1 MSDPSCRRDIAPTML
16 ASAAGCDASLRSP
29 SCVQNLFTSTRIT
42 VSTPLSLIFAGT
54 PEFSVPALEALIAS
68 RHRVLAVYTQP
79 DRPAGRGQQVT
90 MSAVKQCALR
100 HQLPVEQP
108 PTLKNA
114 EAVERL
120 AQWSADLMI
129 VVAYGLLLPK
139 NVLETPRLGCVNIHA
154 SLLPRWRG
162 AAPIQRAIQAGD
174 QETGV
179 TIMQMDV
186 GLDTGPMLLERKTA
200 IGPREISGPDVALP
214 RLGRSTLHDRLS
226 SMGAEAI
233 VEAIEIIAAGKATPR
248 AQPQEGATYAAKI
261 RKEEALIDWT
271 KPAVD
276 IDRLVRAFNPW
287 PIAET
292 KLNGQQLRVWEATP
306 LATQTSAAPGTVIAT
321 SAAGIDVA
329 TGNGIL
335 QLTRVQAA
343 GRKAMPATD
352 FLKANRPEGAV
363 LGA

>member
-1 MSDPSCRRDIAPTML
+1 MS
-16 ASAAGCDASLRSP
+16 
-29 SCVQNLFTSTRIT
+29 Q
-42 VSTPLSLIFAGT
+42 PLSLIFAGT

-90 MSAVKQCALR
+90 MSAVKQCALK

-108 PTLKNA
+108 QTLKDA
-114 EAVERL
+114 TAVERL
-120 AQWSADLMI
+120 AHWSADLMI
-129 VVAYGLLLPK
+129 VVAYGLLLPRT
-139 NVLETPRLGCVNIHA
+139 VLETPRLGCVNIHA

-174 QETGV
+174 EQTGV

-186 GLDTGPMLLERKTA
+186 GLDTGPMLLERVTPIA
-200 IGPREISGPDVALP
+200 PRETAA
-214 RLGRSTLHDRLS
+214 TLHDQLAKL
-226 SMGAEAI
+226 GAEAI
-233 VEAIEIIAAGKATPR
+233 VAAVDMIASGKVTPR
-248 AQPQEGATYAAKI
+248 AQLPDGVTYAAKI

-271 KPAVD
+271 KRAVV
-276 IDRLVRAFNPW
+276 IDRQVRAFNPW

-292 KLNGQQLRVWEATP
+292 RWNGQQLRVWEAAP
-306 LATQTSAAPGTVIAT
+306 LATKTSAVPGTVIAT

-329 TGNGIL
+329 TGDGVL

-343 GRKAMPATD
+343 GRKAMAAAD
-352 FLKANRPEGAV
+352 FLKAHRPEGAV

>member
-1 MSDPSCRRDIAPTML
+1 MS
-16 ASAAGCDASLRSP
+16 
-29 SCVQNLFTSTRIT
+29 Q
-42 VSTPLSLIFAGT
+42 PLSLIFAGT

-90 MSAVKQCALR
+90 MSAVKQCALK

-108 PTLKNA
+108 QTLKNA
-114 EAVERL
+114 EAVEHL

-162 AAPIQRAIQAGD
+162 AAPIQRSIQAGD
-174 QETGV
+174 KETGV

-186 GLDTGPMLLERKTA
+186 GLDTGPMLLERVTP
-200 IGPREISGPDVALP
+200 IFPRETAA
-214 RLGRSTLHDRLS
+214 TLHDRLS
-226 SMGAEAI
+226 TIGAEAI
-233 VEAIEIIAAGKATPR
+233 VEAIDTIAAGKAIPR

-271 KPAVD
+271 QPAVD

-329 TGNGIL
+329 TGSGIL

-343 GRKAMPATD
+343 GRKAMPAAD